1 MSKDILQLGD
11 FEHTMFIHLYEA
23 YQELVNAVGAGENE
37 YERLK
42 KIDVMYTAWEKANLP
57 SGEYASKKYIQNIQ
71 AKYAQLWYW
80 KNMLNK
86 YLGDRYAEHQQA
98 PHECPSVPKYPAGY
112 EQAFQSIVFQSLH
125 GLGESEQTVRESIDW
140 SKFCHL
146 HEQLRKI
153 WDIELS
159 TTHYVDATGEPKK
172 LGTRTIKDQPQ
183 A

>member
-71 AKYAQLWYW
+71 AKYAQLAA
-80 KNMLNK
+80 K
-86 YLGDRYAEHQQA
+86 
-98 PHECPSVPKYPAGY
+98 
-112 EQAFQSIVFQSLH
+112 SIRSTFGWAVSIESLCKKRFVRCC
-125 GLGESEQTVRESIDW
+125 QTS
-140 SKFCHL
+140 
-146 HEQLRKI
+146 
-153 WDIELS
+153 
-159 TTHYVDATGEPKK
+159 
-172 LGTRTIKDQPQ
+172 
-183 A
+183 